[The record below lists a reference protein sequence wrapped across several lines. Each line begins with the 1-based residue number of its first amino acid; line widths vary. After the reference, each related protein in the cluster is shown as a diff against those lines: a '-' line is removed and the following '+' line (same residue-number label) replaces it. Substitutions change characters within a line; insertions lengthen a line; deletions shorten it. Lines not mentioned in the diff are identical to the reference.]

1 MASKRK
7 PERLEF
13 ILTQVLA
20 SVLTLV
26 TLVPLFAF
34 VDFTTQSSELA
45 VMVIVFGAWLLV
57 INMAF
62 PFLQKRWDNQEPE
75 RVLGSLPR
83 FGPQHRE

>member
-34 VDFTTQSSELA
+34 LDFTTQSSELA
-45 VMVIVFGAWLLV
+45 VAIIVFGAWLLV
-57 INMAF
+57 LNMTV
-62 PFLQKRWDNQEPE
+62 PFLQKRWDDHEPE
-75 RVLGSLPR
+75 QAP
-83 FGPQHRE
+83 